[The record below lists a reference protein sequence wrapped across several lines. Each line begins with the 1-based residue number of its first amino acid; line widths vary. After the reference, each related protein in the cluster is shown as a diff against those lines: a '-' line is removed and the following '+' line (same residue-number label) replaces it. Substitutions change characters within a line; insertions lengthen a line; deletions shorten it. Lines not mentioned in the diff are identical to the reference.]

1 MTTRDDRCVSRSSL
15 PWTIRT
21 PNSSPPRRTPLS
33 SHPARPSRSSQVAAA
48 RLDALENDNAEA
60 EGGGDDDSEYE
71 IEDGEGT
78 SARP

>member
-15 PWTIRT
+15 RWTVRT
-21 PNSSPPRRTPLS
+21 TNSSRLAERLFS

-78 SARP
+78 STRP